1 MIGPT
6 APETMRV
13 VPRAQQR
20 GAGIF
25 SSVFG
30 LMFFLVFLLLATQLM
45 WSLYATSVVTS
56 AAYDAGRTAARS
68 GDAGAG
74 EARFES
80 SIGTYDADV
89 FISVPPGEGV
99 VTVVVTGANPS
110 LLPDRFARSLPFG
123 VIERTIEIRNETFVS
138 DG

>member
-1 MIGPT
+1 MIRL
-6 APETMRV
+6 A
-13 VPRAQQR
+13 VPDRTRLARAHDR

-56 AAYDAGRTAARS
+56 AAYDAGRAVARS
-68 GDAGAG
+68 GDAGAA

-80 SIGTYDADV
+80 SIGSYNADV
-89 FISVPPGEGV
+89 SISAPPGEGV

-123 VIERTIEIRNETFVS
+123 VIERTIEIRNEVFI
-138 DG
+138 DND